1 MQRCQSI
8 IYLLDIDIKF
18 MHTLN
23 DFNKNVVKLSNLSNS

>member
-8 IYLLDIDIKF
+8 IYLLDIDIQF